1 MAMFKNRA
9 IIVALA
15 LFTACSGKESVQ
27 FMAPAFLKA
36 DVSVKGAEATFV
48 CELSGNRVEQCGIVL
63 EDRLI
68 EGKMEGQA
76 FTVTAGGLETGRTY
90 TWSAFAKAGGS
101 EITTPVQEFT
111 APDGN
116 VPIPDPAFK
125 TYLTE
130 HYDWNHDG
138 ELSPQEAGLIRRIDF
153 HSNQLGVKTLRGIEF
168 MPNLEE
174 IWCWGNWCDD
184 YNLEKFPFYYLSKR
198 YHFDDCFGPVGTL
211 ESLDVSNNPKLRIL
225 IVLHNSALG
234 DLQGSLNL
242 SNNPHLEEVDLGMT
256 SLSVPDFSACESSLV
271 RLKIA
276 HLWGSF
282 PDFSRMPRLKEL
294 EISYVLSG
302 RGVPIDI
309 SQCPLLEELNVA
321 GAASELSDLRFNPEL
336 KVLDISY
343 CDFSEI
349 DISRLPHLRSFK
361 ARMSSLKCLDVSA
374 NTELQEL
381 LLSPMHYDALETL
394 YIAPGQVIPGVT
406 VDRSEAFIPAYT
418 QIVEKSVE

>member
-1 MAMFKNRA
+1 MVKRKLLA
-9 IIVALA
+9 IVGILA
-15 LFTACSGKESVQ
+15 LLTACSGKESGQ
-27 FMAPAFLKA
+27 FAAPEFLRA
-36 DVSVKGAEATFV
+36 DVAVKGAEATFV

-63 EDRLI
+63 EDRPI
-68 EGKMEGQA
+68 EGKMQGQA
-76 FTVTAGGLETGRTY
+76 FTVTAGGLKTGRTY

-138 ELSPQEAGLIRRIDF
+138 GLSPQEAGLIRRIDF
-153 HSNQLGVKTLRGIEF
+153 HSNQLGVKTLQGIEF

-174 IWCWGNWCDD
+174 IWCWGNWCND

-198 YHFDDCFGPVGTL
+198 YHFGDCFGPVGTL

-225 IVLHNSALG
+225 IVNNNSALG

-271 RLKIA
+271 RLKIT

-294 EISYVLSG
+294 EISYEQSG
-302 RGVPIDI
+302 RRVPVDI
-309 SQCPLLEELNVA
+309 SQCPLLEKLNVA
-321 GAASELSDLRFNPEL
+321 GTASELSDLRFNPEL

-349 DISRLPHLRSFK
+349 DISQLPHLRSFNG
-361 ARMSSLKCLDVSA
+361 RMSLLKCLDVSA

-381 LLSPMHYDALETL
+381 LLSPMHFDALETL